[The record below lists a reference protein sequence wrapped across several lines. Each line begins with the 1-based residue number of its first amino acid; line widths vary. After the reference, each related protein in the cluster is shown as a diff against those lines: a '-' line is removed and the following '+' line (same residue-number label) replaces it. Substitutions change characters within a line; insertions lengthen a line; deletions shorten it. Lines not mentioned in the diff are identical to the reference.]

1 MFGWS
6 SRPLMIALSYV
17 EIETKE
23 RGHEAPEHP
32 AGGSEQAGGGRARAV
47 LPRRGRRR
55 EEDGLRVRPARAEP
69 ERRRRRARRH
79 ARADPSGGR
88 ERQGGAGC
96 RRGHAGRHR
105 EDEHLRYRHRGVLQ
119 AHRRPYGILRRAADE
134 HHRRGPPAGPPRPP
148 RRGRGDRGGGLTM
161 GATRRSRARHRVL
174 LGVIL
179 CVLVL
184 ADSMRAHPQGG
195 KAAPGD
201 MRGGRH
207 VSLAARWIVPK
218 KYVEKVG
225 DDGFKAAPIG
235 AGPYKVVSFKPGIE
249 IVLEAFDGYW
259 RKAPAVKRL
268 VMRSMPEEATRA
280 AALRAGEV
288 DIVYLLTGPTA
299 DAVRK
304 VSGFRLAAPLVSGA
318 FWIELPE
325 QWDPKSP
332 WADQRVRLAASHAID
347 RAAIN
352 QAEMLG
358 FGRLT
363 GNFVPRIFQ
372 FAVAMEPAAYD
383 PAKAKKLLAE
393 AGYPSGF
400 DAGDFYPFPPYDS
413 MGEAILGNFQAVGI
427 KSRLRTME
435 RAAYFTAWR
444 DKKLHGVI
452 HVITAAF
459 GNAATR
465 LEPYVTKSGVYA
477 YGSLPEIDDLYI
489 RQARELDAKK
499 REALVHQIQQIIRD
513 KVMAIPLFEQAFIWG
528 VGPRV
533 AEAGDGRIPGFGY
546 SAPFEDLRLK
556 EAR

>member
-1 MFGWS
+1 
-6 SRPLMIALSYV
+6 
-17 EIETKE
+17 
-23 RGHEAPEHP
+23 
-32 AGGSEQAGGGRARAV
+32 
-47 LPRRGRRR
+47 
-55 EEDGLRVRPARAEP
+55 
-69 ERRRRRARRH
+69 
-79 ARADPSGGR
+79 
-88 ERQGGAGC
+88 
-96 RRGHAGRHR
+96 
-105 EDEHLRYRHRGVLQ
+105 
-119 AHRRPYGILRRAADE
+119 
-134 HHRRGPPAGPPRPP
+134 
-148 RRGRGDRGGGLTM
+148 M

-184 ADSMRAHPQGG
+184 ADPMRAHPQGS
-195 KAAPGD
+195 KAAPGE
-201 MRGGRH
+201 MRWGLH
-207 VSLAARWIVPK
+207 VTLAARWLDPAETEAFNTPFMVMYAVHDALVKPMPPGITTPSLAESWTEAKDHLSYTFMLRKGARFHNGEPVTADDVKFSWDRYKGASAKLLKDKVKEVQILDPGQVRFVLREPWPDFITFYGTTASGAGWIVPK

-288 DIVYLLTGPTA
+288 DVVYLLTGPTA

-304 VSGFRLAAPLVSGA
+304 VSVFRLAAPLVSGA

-372 FAVAMEPAAYD
+372 FAVAMEPHAYD

-393 AGYPSGF
+393 AGYPNGF